1 MLGLALAVA
10 AAAATCHGEPTCP
23 PFLPPT
29 AEGMRI
35 VHVIENT
42 QLPDP
47 GANNLR
53 LCVKDGKVCS
63 FYHERKGIGITI
75 TIPIGKRH
83 Q

>member
-1 MLGLALAVA
+1 MLLLALAA
-10 AAAATCHGEPTCP
+10 AAAATCHGGADCP

-53 LCVKDGKVCS
+53 LCVKDGKVCT
-63 FYHERKGIGITI
+63 FYHERKGAGITI

-83 Q
+83 R